1 MQIFYTVRSGDT
13 LYGISRRWEIA
24 ADSLIAANNLKPPYT
39 IYIGQQLSVP
49 PGVDAVRVRQGD
61 SVYGI
66 SQLYKVPPSV
76 IIEANQLQP
85 PYVIQPGQLL
95 KVPPGVPYY
104 TVQPGDTLYRLA
116 LRFNVMTNGEP
127 NTELIRIVNQL
138 PSSQLFPGM
147 KLRIPYAPPGGQG
160 LIAYTADRGGQY
172 DIWLYNPRTGE
183 NVQLTSELGDSF
195 SSPEWS
201 PNSRRIAF
209 IGKNRIIYVVDVASG
224 AIAQIDQMEEG
235 AEFKLDWSPDSSQIA
250 YTKQGRIIMYNVLSH
265 QAQSIQQADS
275 TDVQWFPNGREL
287 LFQAPDA
294 SGISQ
299 LYRIQTDGTAK
310 QQITRNTGGRLNNA
324 QLSPNGS
331 FVLYTTPGVSISII
345 HTIELSTGNVFEV
358 KGGPLA
364 KNYYPTWSPDSSKI
378 AYSATAFEDRGYFSQ
393 VRTVGRR
400 GEEDRIWAISNC
412 FASPVTWSTDGTK
425 IAYLSGC
432 KEQEFASEM
441 WAIDLPHPVPIRL
454 IEGVNIQSLQWSPT
468 SIVDGTQKNTYTNTA
483 YKVRFQYPSN
493 WRKVTEERYEG
504 ADGFFQISAI
514 SAGENL
520 DEVCH
525 GEAFHPLMPYGS
537 MPSILKTRIQNQEA
551 CYIFPS
557 ADQPAEML
565 NQSALIVR
573 YPTPLTI
580 QGETYNYFI
589 LWADQPHL
597 KEISL
602 SLIFL

>member
-13 LYGISRRWEIA
+13 LYGISRRWEIS
-24 ADSLIAANNLKPPYT
+24 ADSLIAANNLKPPFT

-95 KVPPGVPYY
+95 KVPPGVSYY

-116 LRFNVMTNGEP
+116 IRFNVITNGEP
-127 NTELIRIVNQL
+127 NTELIRFVNQL
-138 PSSQLFPGM
+138 SSSQLISGM

-172 DIWLYNPRTGE
+172 DIWLYYPRTGE
-183 NVQLTSELGDSF
+183 NVQLTSGLGASF

-250 YTKQGRIIMYNVLSH
+250 YTKQGRIIMYNILSH
-265 QAQSIQQADS
+265 QAQSIQQSDS
-275 TDVQWFPNGREL
+275 TDVQWFPSGRDL
-287 LFQAPDA
+287 LFQAPDE

-299 LYRIQTDGTAK
+299 LFRIQTDGSGK

-324 QLSPNGS
+324 QLSPDGS

-345 HTIELSTGNVFEV
+345 HTVELSTGNVFEV

-364 KNYYPTWSPDSSKI
+364 KNYYPTWSPDSLKI
-378 AYSATAFEDRGYFSQ
+378 AYSATAFEDHGYFSQ

-441 WAIDLPHPVPIRL
+441 WAIDLRRPVPIRL
-454 IEGVNIQSLQWSPT
+454 IAGVNIQSLQWSPT
-468 SIVDGTQKNTYTNTA
+468 ALLDGTQKTYTNTT
-483 YKVRFQYPSN
+483 YKVTFQYPSN
-493 WRKVTEERYEG
+493 WRKVNEERYEG

-525 GEAFHPLMPYGS
+525 GEAFHPLRPYGS

-565 NQSALIVR
+565 NQAALIVR
-573 YPTPLTI
+573 YPTPITI

-597 KEISL
+597 KEIAL

>member
-1 MQIFYTVRSGDT
+1 MQTFYTVRSGDT
-13 LYGISRRWEIA
+13 VQGISSRWGIP
-24 ADSLIAANNLKPPYT
+24 ADTLIAANNLKPPYT

-49 PGVDAVRVRQGD
+49 PGVDVVRVRQGD
-61 SVYGI
+61 SVYRI
-66 SQLYKVPPSV
+66 SQLYKVPTSV
-76 IIEANQLQP
+76 IVEANQLRP
-85 PYVIQPGQLL
+85 PYIIQIGQLL

-104 TVQPGDTLYRLA
+104 IVQPGDTLYQLA
-116 LRFNVMTNGEP
+116 ERFNVKTNGEP
-127 NTELIRIVNQL
+127 NYELIRIVNQL
-138 PSSQLFPGM
+138 QSSQLIPGM
-147 KLRIPYAPPGGQG
+147 RIRIPYAPPGGQG
-160 LIAYTADRGGQY
+160 LIAYTSDRGGHY

-183 NVQLTSELGDSF
+183 NVQLTSGLGDSF

-209 IGKNRIIYVVDVASG
+209 VGKSRIIYVIDVAAGS
-224 AIAQIDQMEEG
+224 IAQIDQMEEE

-250 YTKQGRIIMYNVLSH
+250 YTKQGHIILYNVLSH
-265 QAQSIQQADS
+265 QAQSIQQPNS
-275 TDVQWFPNGREL
+275 TDVQWFPSGREL
-287 LFQAPDA
+287 LFQALDV
-294 SGISQ
+294 SGVSQ
-299 LYRIQTDGTAK
+299 LFRIQTDGTGK
-310 QQITRNTGGRLNNA
+310 QQITRNTEGRLNNA
-324 QLSPNGS
+324 QLSPNGR
-331 FVLYTTPGVSISII
+331 FALYTTPGVSISII
-345 HTIELSTGNVFEV
+345 HTVELATGNVVEV

-364 KNYYPTWSPDSSKI
+364 KNYFPTWSPDSLKI

-432 KEQEFASEM
+432 EEQEFASEM
-441 WAIDLPHPVPIRL
+441 WAVDLRHPVPIRL
-454 IEGVNIQSLQWSPT
+454 IAGANIQSLQWSPAA
-468 SIVDGTQKNTYTNTA
+468 IMDGTQKTYTNTT

-493 WRKVTEERYEG
+493 WRKVNEERYEG

-514 SAGENL
+514 SAGESL
-520 DEVCH
+520 DEVCR

-537 MPSILKTRIQNQEA
+537 MPSILKARVQNQEA

-573 YPTPLTI
+573 YPTPVNI

-589 LWADQPHL
+589 LWADQPHM
-597 KEISL
+597 KEIASTL
-602 SLIFL
+602 AFL

>member
-13 LYGISRRWEIA
+13 LYGISRRWEIP

-61 SVYGI
+61 SVYRI
-66 SQLYKVPPSV
+66 SQLYKVPTSV
-76 IIEANQLQP
+76 IIESNQLRP
-85 PYVIQPGQLL
+85 PYVIQAGQLL
-95 KVPPGVPYY
+95 MVPPGVSYY
-104 TVQPGDTLYRLA
+104 VVQPGDTLYQLA
-116 LRFNVMTNGEP
+116 GRFNVTTSGEP
-127 NTELIRIVNQL
+127 NYELIRIVNQL
-138 PSSQLFPGM
+138 PSSQLVPGM

-160 LIAYTADRGGQY
+160 LIAYTTDLGGQY

-183 NVQLTSELGDSF
+183 NVQLTSGLGDSF

-224 AIAQIDQMEEG
+224 AIAQIDQMEES

-265 QAQSIQQADS
+265 QAQSIQQPDS
-275 TDVQWFPNGREL
+275 TDVQWFPSGREL
-287 LFQAPDA
+287 LFQAPDE
-294 SGISQ
+294 SGNSQ
-299 LYRIQTDGTAK
+299 LFRMQTDGSGK

-324 QLSPNGS
+324 QLSPDGS

-345 HTIELSTGNVFEV
+345 HTVELSTGNVFEV

-364 KNYYPTWSPDSSKI
+364 KNYYPTWSSNSLKI

-441 WAIDLPHPVPIRL
+441 WAIDLRHPVPIRL
-454 IEGVNIQSLQWSPT
+454 IAGVNIQSLQWSPT
-468 SIVDGTQKNTYTNTA
+468 AILDGTQKTYTNTT
-483 YKVRFQYPSN
+483 YKVTFQYPSN
-493 WRKVTEERYEG
+493 WRKVNEERYEG

-525 GEAFHPLMPYGS
+525 GEAFHPLRPYGS

-557 ADQPAEML
+557 KDQPAEML

-573 YPTPLTI
+573 YPTPITI

-597 KEISL
+597 KEIASSL
-602 SLIFL
+602 VFL

>member
-13 LYGISRRWEIA
+13 LYGISRRWEIP

-61 SVYGI
+61 SVYRV

-104 TVQPGDTLYRLA
+104 IVQPGDTLYRLA

-127 NTELIRIVNQL
+127 NFELIRIVNQL
-138 PSSQLFPGM
+138 PSSQLIPGM

-160 LIAYTADRGGQY
+160 LIAYTAYRGGQY

-183 NVQLTSELGDSF
+183 NVQLTSGLGDSF

-224 AIAQIDQMEEG
+224 AIALIDQVEEG

-265 QAQSIQQADS
+265 QAQSIQQPDS

-299 LYRIQTDGTAK
+299 LYRIQTDGTGK

-345 HTIELSTGNVFEV
+345 HTIELSTGNVVEV

-364 KNYYPTWSPDSSKI
+364 KNYYPTWSPNSLKI

-441 WAIDLPHPVPIRL
+441 WAIDLRHPVPIRL
-454 IEGVNIQSLQWSPT
+454 IAGVNIQSLQWSPT
-468 SIVDGTQKNTYTNTA
+468 AILDGTQKTYTNTT
-483 YKVRFQYPSN
+483 YKVTFQYPSN
-493 WRKVTEERYEG
+493 WRKVNEERYEG

-520 DEVCH
+520 EEVCH
-525 GEAFHPLMPYGS
+525 GEAFHPLLPYGS

-557 ADQPAEML
+557 ADQPAEMQ

-573 YPTPLTI
+573 YPTPITI

-597 KEISL
+597 KEIAL

>member
-1 MQIFYTVRSGDT
+1 MQTFYTVRSGDT
-13 LYGISRRWEIA
+13 VHGVSSRWEIPS
-24 ADSLIAANNLKPPYT
+24 DTLIAANNLKPPYT

-49 PGVDAVRVRQGD
+49 PGVDVVRVRQGD
-61 SVYGI
+61 SVYRI
-66 SQLYKVPPSV
+66 SQLYKVPTSV

-85 PYVIQPGQLL
+85 PYVIQTGQLL

-104 TVQPGDTLYRLA
+104 IVRPGDTLYQLA
-116 LRFNVMTNGEP
+116 VRFNVITNGEP
-127 NTELIRIVNQL
+127 NYELIRIVNQL
-138 PSSQLFPGM
+138 PSSQLIPGM
-147 KLRIPYAPPGGQG
+147 KIRIPYAPPGGQG
-160 LIAYTADRGGQY
+160 RIAYTSDRGGHY

-183 NVQLTSELGDSF
+183 NVQLTSGLGDSF

-209 IGKNRIIYVVDVASG
+209 VGKSRIIYVIDVAAGS
-224 AIAQIDQMEEG
+224 IAQIDQMEEE

-250 YTKQGRIIMYNVLSH
+250 YTKQGRIILYNVLSH
-265 QAQSIQQADS
+265 QAQSIQQPNS
-275 TDVQWFPNGREL
+275 TDVQWFPSGREL

-299 LYRIQTDGTAK
+299 LFRIKTDGSGK

-324 QLSPNGS
+324 QFSPDGS

-345 HTIELSTGNVFEV
+345 HTVELSTGNVFEV

-364 KNYYPTWSPDSSKI
+364 KNYYPKWSPDSLKI

-412 FASPVTWSTDGTK
+412 FATPVTWSADGRK
-425 IAYLSGC
+425 VAYLSGC

-441 WAIDLPHPVPIRL
+441 WAVDLRHPVPIRL
-454 IEGVNIQSLQWSPT
+454 IAGVNIQSLQWSPT
-468 SIVDGTQKNTYTNTA
+468 SIMDGTKKTYTNTA

-493 WRKVTEERYEG
+493 WRKVNEERYEG

-514 SAGENL
+514 SAVENL
-520 DEVCH
+520 DEVCR
-525 GEAFHPLMPYGS
+525 GEAFHPLRPYGS
-537 MPSILKTRIQNQEA
+537 MPSILKARVQNQEA
-551 CYIFPS
+551 CYILPS
-557 ADQPAEML
+557 PDQSAEML

-573 YPTPLTI
+573 YPTPITI

-589 LWADQPHL
+589 LWVDQPHL
-597 KEISL
+597 KEIASSL
-602 SLIFL
+602 TFL

>member
-13 LYGISRRWEIA
+13 LHGISRRWEIP

-66 SQLYKVPPSV
+66 SQFYKVPPSV

-104 TVQPGDTLYRLA
+104 IVQQGDTLYRLA

-127 NTELIRIVNQL
+127 NFELIRIVNQL
-138 PSSQLFPGM
+138 PSSQLIHGM

-183 NVQLTSELGDSF
+183 NVQLTSGLGASF

-209 IGKNRIIYVVDVASG
+209 IGKNRIIYVVDAASG

-250 YTKQGRIIMYNVLSH
+250 YTKQGHIIMYNVLSH
-265 QAQSIQQADS
+265 QAQSIQQFDS

-299 LYRIQTDGTAK
+299 LYRIQTDGTGK

-324 QLSPNGS
+324 QLSPDGS

-345 HTIELSTGNVFEV
+345 HTIELSTGNVVEV

-364 KNYYPTWSPDSSKI
+364 KNYYPTWSPDSLKI

-400 GEEDRIWAISNC
+400 GDEDRIWAISNC

-441 WAIDLPHPVPIRL
+441 WAIDLRHPVPIRL
-454 IEGVNIQSLQWSPT
+454 IAGVNIQSLQWSPT
-468 SIVDGTQKNTYTNTA
+468 AIVDGTQKTYTNTT
-483 YKVRFQYPSN
+483 YKVTFQYPSN
-493 WRKVTEERYEG
+493 WRKVNEERYEG

-525 GEAFHPLMPYGS
+525 GEAFHPLLPYGS

-551 CYIFPS
+551 CYIYPS

-573 YPTPLTI
+573 YPTPITI

-597 KEISL
+597 KEIAL